1 MSVWSVTLA
10 VALSIALSGIL
21 VASAWAIDDALN
33 ERREVQNLQA
43 IALAYRDLMTD
54 SRCSLPGS
62 ALSLSA
68 VRGSLTGAGQRVPA
82 VEDEASWRL
91 SFDGEKNRQSA
102 VTMYKVDGG
111 SNVTR
116 SHTFRLLIPGGDRT
130 HEFFDAVFDSRICP

>member
-21 VASAWAIDDALN
+21 VASAWVIDDALN

-43 IALAYRDLMTD
+43 IALAYRDLMTV
-54 SRCSLPGS
+54 SRCTLPGT

-68 VRGSLTGAGQRVPA
+68 VRGSLTSTGQRFPVI
-82 VEDEASWRL
+82 ENEASWRI
-91 SFDGEKNRQSA
+91 SFDGDTNRQAS
-102 VTMYKVDGG
+102 VTVFKVDGG

-116 SHTFRLLIPGGDRT
+116 SHTFRLPIPGGDRT

>member
-21 VASAWAIDDALN
+21 VVSAWAIDNVLDD
-33 ERREVQNLQA
+33 RREAQTLQA

-54 SRCSLPGS
+54 SRCSLPGT

-68 VRGSLTGAGQRVPA
+68 VRGSLTSAEQRFPV
-82 VEDEASWRL
+82 VEDEANWRI
-91 SFDGEKNRQSA
+91 SFDGDTNRQAS
-102 VTMYKVDGG
+102 VTVFKTIGG
-111 SNVTR
+111 SNITR
-116 SHTFRLLIPGGDRT
+116 SHTFRLPMPGGDRT